1 MKEKQLVYN
10 SVTCLECM
18 ETLVSYHR
26 HDYKTCACPNSAMA
40 DGGTAYLRYG
50 AADMKKIKIKAF
62 YTDDPFELVR
72 QHATRGG
79 RGKDGK
85 QPLKWV
91 PLCEM
96 NDEWLESV
104 LDYGGEDWHID
115 LIRKE
120 IAYRKEKGIK
130 IEES

>member
-1 MKEKQLVYN
+1 
-10 SVTCLECM
+10 
-18 ETLVSYHR
+18 
-26 HDYKTCACPNSAMA
+26 MA
-40 DGGTAYLRYG
+40 DGGTDYLRYG
-50 AADMKKIKIKAF
+50 AADMKKIEIKAF

-96 NDEWLESV
+96 SDKWLESV

-115 LIRKE
+115 LIQKE
-120 IAYRKEKGIK
+120 IAYRKEKCIK

>member
-1 MKEKQLVYN
+1 MNEKQIVYN
-10 SVTCLECM
+10 SVTCLECN

-26 HDYKTCACPNSAMA
+26 HDFKKCSCPNQAMA

-50 AADMKKIKIKAF
+50 AADMKKIKIRAV
-62 YTDDPFELVR
+62 YADDSFEIVR

-85 QPLKWV
+85 QPLTWV

-96 NDEWLESV
+96 SDDWLEAV
-104 LDYGGEDWHID
+104 LDYGGPDWHID

-120 IAYRKEKGIK
+120 IEYRKENNITIK
-130 IEES
+130 E

>member
-1 MKEKQLVYN
+1 MNERKIVYN
-10 SVTCLECM
+10 SVTCLECN

-26 HDYKTCACPNSAMA
+26 HDFKKCSCPNQAMV

-50 AADMKKIKIKAF
+50 AADMKKIKIRAV
-62 YTDDPFELVR
+62 YADDSFEIVR

-85 QPLKWV
+85 QPLTWV

-96 NDEWLESV
+96 SDDWLEAV
-104 LDYGGEDWHID
+104 LDYGGPDWHID

-120 IAYRKEKGIK
+120 IEYRKENNITIK
-130 IEES
+130 E

>member
-1 MKEKQLVYN
+1 MKERQLVYN

-18 ETLVSYHR
+18 EILVSYHR
-26 HDYKTCACPNSAMA
+26 HDYQTCACPNRATA

-50 AADMKKIKIKAF
+50 AADMKKIKIRAV
-62 YTDDPFELVR
+62 YADDPFEVVR

-96 NDEWLESV
+96 SDKWLESV

-115 LIRKE
+115 LIQKE
-120 IAYRKEKGIK
+120 IAYRKEKCIK